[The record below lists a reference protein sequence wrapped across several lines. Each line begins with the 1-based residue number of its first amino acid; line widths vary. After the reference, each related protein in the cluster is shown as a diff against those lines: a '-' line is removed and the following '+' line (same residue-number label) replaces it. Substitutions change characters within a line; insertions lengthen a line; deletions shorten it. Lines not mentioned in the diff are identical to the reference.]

1 MFSAPPAT
9 HTGTSRRLNKCNLVF
24 RNSLILAIIT
34 FLINKRLLILSEND
48 LSNNRELEKTMKEE
62 LRELVGALSKVY
74 ITHRK
79 CFLQQS
85 QKHGLYVGQPQVLNF
100 VIRHPGC
107 TQNEI
112 AAALGVSAASI
123 AFSTK
128 RLQNAGFLQKQ
139 VNSLNMRCNKLY
151 VTPEGK
157 EILKEFGSGYDELN
171 QAMFEGFSE
180 DEIKQL
186 ADFAKRVDSNL
197 EKFMK
202 EEKSS

>member
-1 MFSAPPAT
+1 
-9 HTGTSRRLNKCNLVF
+9 
-24 RNSLILAIIT
+24 
-34 FLINKRLLILSEND
+34 
-48 LSNNRELEKTMKEE
+48 MKEE
-62 LRELVGALSKVY
+62 LRQLVGGLSKVY

-107 TQNEI
+107 TQNDI

-139 VNSLNMRCNKLY
+139 VNNLNMRCNKLY
-151 VTPEGK
+151 VTPEGQ
-157 EILKEFGSGYDELN
+157 EILQEFGEGYDELN
-171 QAMFEGFSE
+171 QTMFEGFSDSE
-180 DEIKQL
+180 LKLL
-186 ADFAKRVDSNL
+186 ADFTQRVDNNL
-197 EKFMK
+197 ERFLKG
-202 EEKSS
+202 EKSS

>member
-1 MFSAPPAT
+1 
-9 HTGTSRRLNKCNLVF
+9 
-24 RNSLILAIIT
+24 
-34 FLINKRLLILSEND
+34 
-48 LSNNRELEKTMKEE
+48 MKEE

>member
-1 MFSAPPAT
+1 
-9 HTGTSRRLNKCNLVF
+9 
-24 RNSLILAIIT
+24 
-34 FLINKRLLILSEND
+34 
-48 LSNNRELEKTMKEE
+48 MKEE
-62 LRELVGALSKVY
+62 LRVLVGALNKVF

-85 QKHGLYVGQPQVLNF
+85 QGYGLYVGQPQVLNY
-100 VIRHPGC
+100 VNCHPGC

-151 VTPEGK
+151 VTPEGQD
-157 EILKEFGSGYDELN
+157 ILHQFADSFDELN
-171 QAMFEGFSE
+171 NAMFEGFSE
-180 DEIKQL
+180 AELKQL
-186 ADFAKRVDSNL
+186 EDFSERVNNNL
-197 EKFMK
+197 EKFMNKK
-202 EEKSS
+202 ED

>member
-1 MFSAPPAT
+1 
-9 HTGTSRRLNKCNLVF
+9 
-24 RNSLILAIIT
+24 
-34 FLINKRLLILSEND
+34 
-48 LSNNRELEKTMKEE
+48 MKEE
-62 LRELVGALSKVY
+62 LRRLVASLSKVY

-85 QKHGLYVGQPQVLNF
+85 QKYGLYVGQPQVLNF
-100 VIRHPGC
+100 IIRHPGC

-151 VTPEGK
+151 VTPEGH
-157 EILKEFGSGYDELN
+157 EILKNFGAGFDELN
-171 QAMFEGFSE
+171 MAMFEGFST
-180 DEIKQL
+180 DELEIL
-186 ADFAKRVDSNL
+186 ADFAKRVNDNL
-197 EKFMK
+197 EKLMK
-202 EEKSS
+202 EEKTA